1 MFFNFQWIGNLL
13 SSTLY
18 LWWYYKCYFKFSI
31 SDFYLLIYR
40 NATTFVHRFYI
51 LQLAKFIILIEICL
65 YVCKILNVFFYIDV
79 YVDIDTYVYI
89 QRQFTSFFLFSSFS
103 CLISLASTSSTMLN
117 RSGGGTLL
125 ILKGKH

>member
-1 MFFNFQWIGNLL
+1 MFFSFQWIGNLL

-103 CLISLASTSSTMLN
+103 CLISLASTSNTMLN

>member
-1 MFFNFQWIGNLL
+1 MFFSFQWIGNVL

>member
-1 MFFNFQWIGNLL
+1 MFFSFQWIGNLL

-65 YVCKILNVFFYIDV
+65 YVCKILNVIFYIGV
-79 YVDIDTYVYI
+79 YVDIDTSVYI